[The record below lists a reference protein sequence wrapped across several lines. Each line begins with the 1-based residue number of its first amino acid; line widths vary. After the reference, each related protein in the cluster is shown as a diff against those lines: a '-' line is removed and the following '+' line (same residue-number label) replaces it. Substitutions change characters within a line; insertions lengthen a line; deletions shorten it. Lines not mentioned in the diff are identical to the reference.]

1 LHESSKE
8 AIILVLR
15 STPLVAEEEEEEEEE
30 DRIPDEVLDQVV
42 KEKCPKKKP
51 KPANQLAANHL
62 VFFLLTF
69 VEKFYEVGARNFRA
83 CIAAA
88 RR

>member
-15 STPLVAEEEEEEEEE
+15 STPLVAEEEEEEE

-62 VFFLLTF
+62 VFLLLTF

>member
-15 STPLVAEEEEEEEEE
+15 STPLVAEEEEEE

-62 VFFLLTF
+62 VFLLLTF